1 MAQQLG
7 WSCMA
12 VMAEKLK
19 ANQSQHLYLQGEQL
33 QLASAVKHCQE
44 WQQQQLVRVPLAAT
58 EGKGGLEG
66 YQWKLSQDLA

>member
-1 MAQQLG
+1 MHFPQQEEYSVAQQLG

-33 QLASAVKHCQE
+33 QLGAAVKRCQE
-44 WQQQQLVRVPLAAT
+44 LQLVGVPLAAAK
-58 EGKGGLEG
+58 GKGGLPG
-66 YQWKLSQDLA
+66 Y